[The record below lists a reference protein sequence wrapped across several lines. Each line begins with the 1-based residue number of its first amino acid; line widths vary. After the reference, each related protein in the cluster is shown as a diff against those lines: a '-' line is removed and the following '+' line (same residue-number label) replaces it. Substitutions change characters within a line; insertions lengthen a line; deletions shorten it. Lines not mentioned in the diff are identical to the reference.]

1 MILKSKYGWGHE
13 DMVKYIYK
21 ELKDEK
27 IVSSIEDCIQASDKM
42 ILEILTDIRMTKS
55 FRGFKNSNEHIKTI
69 KEEAATHT
77 AKLAEKYGLE
87 LNTIV
92 QEENIT
98 PQSKIRK
105 LNTRYIV
112 AMAATLLIIVVAAI
126 VLLRPPNNTLT
137 AFVDSELQTNEL
149 PTLPSNYETVLSSDE
164 PKELAELYKNRDY
177 DNAISVIKEEIAK
190 TENQDLTFFLGVCY
204 LRNGKSKRAIKYLE
218 PIAQGASA
226 YKDDAKIE
234 LAYAYIKVGE
244 YQKAY
249 NLATDLK
256 ANGSEFYQDEA
267 DILLQKIVD
276 FKPEINQ
283 N

>member
-1 MILKSKYGWGHE
+1 MTLNSKYKPTFE
-13 DMVKYIYK
+13 DIIRYAYNELEDNDIQLSIK
-21 ELKDEK
+21 ELLDN
-27 IVSSIEDCIQASDKM
+27 SDVDTTRT
-42 ILEILTDIRMTKS
+42 LRDINLVKLY
-55 FRGFKNSNEHIKTI
+55 RGFKNANEHIDKTKSELAVI
-69 KEEAATHT
+69 NKKMFAQVDEILEKETHIATS
-77 AKLAEKYGLE
+77 K
-87 LNTIV
+87 
-92 QEENIT
+92 Q
-98 PQSKIRK
+98 PKIRRI
-105 LNTRYIV
+105 NTRYIV

-126 VLLRPPNNTLT
+126 VLLRPPNNELT
-137 AFVDSELQTNEL
+137 AFVDDELQTNEL
-149 PTLPSNYETVLSSDE
+149 PTLPSNYEIVLSSDE

-177 DNAISVIKEEIAK
+177 DKAISVIKEEIVK
-190 TENQDLTFFLGVCY
+190 TDNQDLTLFLGVCY
-204 LRNGKSKRAIKYLE
+204 LRNGKSKKAIKYLE

-267 DILLQKIVD
+267 DILLQKIID